1 MSVPTEPGHRPTEES
16 ASPTRKPSAPE
27 GRTPVDSVL
36 SRLWEIAHK
45 YQRRLATGEVVPLR
59 ESEGD
64 RRAVAPFARRLETT
78 TERTLDGLTYR
89 SLAEMQVRRD
99 SRRLLSNLPARL
111 RLRRLGFEV
120 ALRAKPVAFLHGPLK
135 LAAGGLLAS
144 VGFTADALEPSP
156 EADALRDELDESPY
170 RVRMRGVED
179 AELEAL
185 RGEVKKRLV
194 GLKLEPAAL
203 AASLTSGEADLLSQ
217 LVRKGEVA
225 LFADRDGQI
234 EICEGAVSRSVPS
247 TVVALC
253 PSRRGTRRG

>member
-1 MSVPTEPGHRPTEES
+1 M
-16 ASPTRKPSAPE
+16 ASEADARHPD
-27 GRTPVDSVL
+27 DSVL

-59 ESEGD
+59 ESEAD
-64 RRAVAPFARRLETT
+64 RRAVAPFGRRLETT

-111 RLRRLGFEV
+111 RLRRLGLDV
-120 ALRAKPVAFLHGPLK
+120 ALRAKPVVFLHGPLQ
-135 LAAGGLLAS
+135 LVTNGLLAS
-144 VGFTADALEPSP
+144 VGFTPDALEPT
-156 EADALRDELDESPY
+156 EDANALRDELDASDH
-170 RVRMRGVED
+170 RVRMRSVDD

-185 RGEVKKRLV
+185 RGEVKRRLV
-194 GLKLEPAAL
+194 GLRLKADAL
-203 AASLTSGEADLLSQ
+203 AECLTSGEADLLSQ

-225 LFADRDGQI
+225 LFTDRDGHI
-234 EICEGAVSRSVPS
+234 EIREGGASRSAPS

-253 PSRRGTRRG
+253 PSRRGARRG